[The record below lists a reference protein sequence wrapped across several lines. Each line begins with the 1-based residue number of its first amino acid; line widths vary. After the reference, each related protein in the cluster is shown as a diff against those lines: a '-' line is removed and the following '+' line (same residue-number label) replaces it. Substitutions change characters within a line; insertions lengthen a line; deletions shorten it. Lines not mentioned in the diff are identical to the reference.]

1 MSVNIWKTISMNNQQ
16 DPPKDPRK
24 KQQPGIPDSKAANG
38 RESSDDAL
46 ESSPTDSRLDEK
58 VIVNE
63 QRSDKIV
70 NSPAQ
75 AATNDSESTGNDEE
89 IVNR

>member
-1 MSVNIWKTISMNNQQ
+1 MSINIWKTINMYNQQ

-24 KQQPGIPDSKAANG
+24 KQQPGKPDSNAGNE
-38 RESSDDAL
+38 REGGEDAL
-46 ESSPTDSRLDEK
+46 QASPTDSRLDEK

-75 AATNDSESTGNDEE
+75 AATNDSESTSNDEE

>member
-1 MSVNIWKTISMNNQQ
+1 MQ
-16 DPPKDPRK
+16 
-24 KQQPGIPDSKAANG
+24 
-38 RESSDDAL
+38 
-46 ESSPTDSRLDEK
+46 SSPTDSRLDEK

>member
-1 MSVNIWKTISMNNQQ
+1 MSINIWKTINMNNQQ
-16 DPPKDPRK
+16 DPKDPRK
-24 KQQPGIPDSKAANG
+24 KQQPGNPDSKAGNE
-38 RESSDDAL
+38 REGGDDAL
-46 ESSPTDSRLDEK
+46 QSSPTDSRLDEK

>member
-1 MSVNIWKTISMNNQQ
+1 MKHQQ
-16 DPPKDPRK
+16 EPPKDPRK
-24 KQQPGIPDSKAANG
+24 KEQTGNPDPKAGNG
-38 RESSDDAL
+38 RDGADDAL

-70 NSPAQ
+70 NTPAQ
-75 AATNDSESTGNDEE
+75 AATNDSESSGNDEE
-89 IVNR
+89 IINR

>member
-1 MSVNIWKTISMNNQQ
+1 MKFNQE
-16 DPPKDPRK
+16 PPKDPRK
-24 KQQPGIPDSKAANG
+24 KEKPGNPDSKVTNGG
-38 RESSDDAL
+38 REGGDDAL
-46 ESSPTDSRLDEK
+46 LDSSPTDSRLDEK

-70 NSPAQ
+70 NAPAQ
-75 AATNDSESTGNDEE
+75 SGAHPSENIGNDEE

>member
-1 MSVNIWKTISMNNQQ
+1 MSINIWKTIIMNNQQ

-24 KQQPGIPDSKAANG
+24 KQQPGNPDAKTADG
-38 RESSDDAL
+38 RESSENAL

>member
-1 MSVNIWKTISMNNQQ
+1 MSINIWKTINMNNQQ

-24 KQQPGIPDSKAANG
+24 KQPGIPDSKAANG
-38 RESSDDAL
+38 RESSENAL

-63 QRSDKIV
+63 QRSNKIV

>member
-1 MSVNIWKTISMNNQQ
+1 MNYQQ

-24 KQQPGIPDSKAANG
+24 KQREGKPDSKAGNE
-38 RESSDDAL
+38 REGADDAL
-46 ESSPTDSRLDEK
+46 QSSPTDSRLDEK

-63 QRSDKIV
+63 QRSNKIV

-75 AATNDSESTGNDEE
+75 AATNDSESQGNDEE
-89 IVNR
+89 IVN